1 MEVIKENKNKDKG
14 KGDKD
19 KEAPLNVVLSLEKNE
34 LYENHVIDQ
43 RPILDSP
50 VSNEGC
56 QYSQTPRF
64 GVPEE
69 DDSTE
74 VSSDSSGN
82 IIANTARRGS
92 ATKSNY
98 QITFKKYSYREVER
112 EIDENYFDENEYY
125 SCALDILATYLRG
138 QKLIYM
144 ESKSYCEKR
153 LNLLMMPAILL
164 STTATVL
171 ASIIKEYTWGAYLLA
186 GLNGVIAFLLAV
198 VNYLKLDATSE
209 AHKISAHQYDKLQSS
224 VEFTSGKILLFTYDP
239 SNPVIDAVI
248 NEMSK
253 KLTDI
258 ESKIADIKGT
268 NQFIIPKPVR
278 TRYPV
283 IYNTN
288 VFLIIKKIE
297 DIRKRKINSL
307 KEVKNQKNYLTAV
320 LRSKKNKDK
329 KTTNLELEI
338 VRLQKEKDRHINSL
352 LMLKSAFSIIDDMFI
367 KEMENAE
374 KYKKMTFRRWF
385 LCGCGMR
392 EEDNDP
398 RKLSTFVEDVMDPY
412 GRQDRLQKTEEAA
425 CKKMDD
431 TFFKKLLN
439 EFQANSKLLRDNIN
453 VTKNIYD
460 TLEQGQLTTKTKDKE
475 KDKPIT
481 LKKQAHIVKL
491 FGSPREENLSVEID
505 ELACDNDEIK
515 SIRSDSSNSLM
526 DIDVVCVQT
535 QHSL

>member
-14 KGDKD
+14 NGDKD

-92 ATKSNY
+92 ATKSND
-98 QITFKKYSYREVER
+98 QITFKKYSYKEVER

-460 TLEQGQLTTKTKDKE
+460 TLEQGQLTTKAKDKE

>member
-1 MEVIKENKNKDKG
+1 MEVLNENKIKAK
-14 KGDKD
+14 DKD
-19 KEAPLNVVLSLEKNE
+19 KDEPINIVLSLDKSVLDKNI
-34 LYENHVIDQ
+34 VINQ
-43 RPILDSP
+43 TPLLDSP
-50 VSNEGC
+50 LSNDSRY
-56 QYSQTPRF
+56 QYSQTPRI

-82 IIANTARRGS
+82 MVSNKAIGS
-92 ATKSNY
+92 VTTKSSD
-98 QITFKKYSYREVER
+98 QITFKKYSYKEVER
-112 EIDENYFDENEYY
+112 EIDQNYFDENEYY

-239 SNPVIDAVI
+239 NNPVIDAVI

-288 VFLIIKKIE
+288 VFLVIKKIE

-352 LMLKSAFSIIDDMFI
+352 LLLKSAFSIIDDMFI

-385 LCGCGMR
+385 LCGCGMG
-392 EEDNDP
+392 EEDDDP

-412 GRQDRLQKTEEAA
+412 GRQDRLQKTEEVAY
-425 CKKMDD
+425 KKLDD

-439 EFQANSKLLRDNIN
+439 EFQANSKLLKDNIN
-453 VTKNIYD
+453 YTKNIYD
-460 TLEQGQLTTKTKDKE
+460 RMERGAAV

-491 FGSPREENLSVEID
+491 FGSPYMENNLSVEID
-505 ELACDNDEIK
+505 DFERDNDEIK

-526 DIDVVCVQT
+526 DIDVVCIQT
-535 QHSL
+535 QNSL

>member
-1 MEVIKENKNKDKG
+1 
-14 KGDKD
+14 
-19 KEAPLNVVLSLEKNE
+19 
-34 LYENHVIDQ
+34 
-43 RPILDSP
+43 
-50 VSNEGC
+50 
-56 QYSQTPRF
+56 
-64 GVPEE
+64 
-69 DDSTE
+69 
-74 VSSDSSGN
+74 
-82 IIANTARRGS
+82 
-92 ATKSNY
+92 
-98 QITFKKYSYREVER
+98 
-112 EIDENYFDENEYY
+112 
-125 SCALDILATYLRG
+125 
-138 QKLIYM
+138 
-144 ESKSYCEKR
+144 
-153 LNLLMMPAILL
+153 
-164 STTATVL
+164 
-171 ASIIKEYTWGAYLLA
+171 
-186 GLNGVIAFLLAV
+186 
-198 VNYLKLDATSE
+198 
-209 AHKISAHQYDKLQSS
+209 
-224 VEFTSGKILLFTYDP
+224 
-239 SNPVIDAVI
+239 
-248 NEMSK
+248 
-253 KLTDI
+253 LTDI

-412 GRQDRLQKTEEAA
+412 GRQDRLQKIEEAA
-425 CKKMDD
+425 CKKIDD

-439 EFQANSKLLRDNIN
+439 EFQSNSKLLRDNIN

-460 TLEQGQLTTKTKDKE
+460 RLEQGQLTTKAKD

-526 DIDVVCVQT
+526 DIDVVCLQT
-535 QHSL
+535 HNSL

>member
-92 ATKSNY
+92 ATKSND
-98 QITFKKYSYREVER
+98 QITFKKYSYKEVER

-460 TLEQGQLTTKTKDKE
+460 TLEQGQLTTKAKDKE

>member
-1 MEVIKENKNKDKG
+1 MEVLKEKQIKDKDKG
-14 KGDKD
+14 NGKD
-19 KEAPLNVVLSLEKNE
+19 TDSPLNIVLSLDKSVLDKNI
-34 LYENHVIDQ
+34 VINQ
-43 RPILDSP
+43 TPLLDSP
-50 VSNEGC
+50 LSNDSRY
-56 QYSQTPRF
+56 QYSQTPRI
-64 GVPEE
+64 GVPDE
-69 DDSTE
+69 DESTE

-82 IIANTARRGS
+82 MVSNNARGS
-92 ATKSNY
+92 ITTKSSD
-98 QITFKKYSYREVER
+98 QITFKKYSYKEVER
-112 EIDENYFDENEYY
+112 EIDQNYFDENEYY

-153 LNLLMMPAILL
+153 LNWLMMPAILL
-164 STTATVL
+164 STAATVL

-239 SNPVIDAVI
+239 SN

-288 VFLIIKKIE
+288 VFLVIKKIE

-352 LMLKSAFSIIDDMFI
+352 LLLKSAFSIIDDMFI

-385 LCGCGMR
+385 LCGCGMK
-392 EEDNDP
+392 EEDDDP

-425 CKKMDD
+425 YKKLDD

-439 EFQANSKLLRDNIN
+439 EFQANSKLLKDNIN
-453 VTKNIYD
+453 YTKNIYD
-460 TLEQGQLTTKTKDKE
+460 RMERGTAV

-491 FGSPREENLSVEID
+491 FGSPYMENNLSVEID
-505 ELACDNDEIK
+505 DFERDNDEIK

-526 DIDVVCVQT
+526 DIDVVCIQT
-535 QHSL
+535 QNSL

>member
-1 MEVIKENKNKDKG
+1 MPEVNNNVGEELPPLASPQILVKIKKPTKQDGERKKSRQGKRKALKFQRMENLGNFY
-14 KGDKD
+14 
-19 KEAPLNVVLSLEKNE
+19 LE
-34 LYENHVIDQ
+34 
-43 RPILDSP
+43 S
-50 VSNEGC
+50 
-56 QYSQTPRF
+56 
-64 GVPEE
+64 
-69 DDSTE
+69 DD
-74 VSSDSSGN
+74 
-82 IIANTARRGS
+82 
-92 ATKSNY
+92 
-98 QITFKKYSYREVER
+98 EVEDAS
-112 EIDENYFDENEYY
+112 IDEFESAEVEEQ
-125 SCALDILATYLRG
+125 IEERG
-138 QKLIYM
+138 EEGFPGL
-144 ESKSYCEKR
+144 E
-153 LNLLMMPAILL
+153 LL
-164 STTATVL
+164 SL
-171 ASIIKEYTWGAYLLA
+171 ASIILSENARNVTINQPEESQDSELPSSDIQEDDHLDNPHIIELEKAKNEEINKLEREKEDRISRIDEAKEKIINFYTLKRE
-186 GLNGVIAFLLAV
+186 GL
-198 VNYLKLDATSE
+198 
-209 AHKISAHQYDKLQSS
+209 ISQSS
-224 VEFTSGKILLFTYDP
+224 LGKLNIEKEFIFKQKQYKTNLIQQKHQITEEYIDIEEKLNAEYEKSQKTREDEIKSLNLEEVEF
-239 SNPVIDAVI
+239 
-248 NEMSK
+248 NEEFNKDRS
-253 KLTDI
+253 
-258 ESKIADIKGT
+258 E
-268 NQFIIPKPVR
+268 
-278 TRYPV
+278 
-283 IYNTN
+283 
-288 VFLIIKKIE
+288 IIKKIE

-385 LCGCGMR
+385 LCGCGMI

-460 TLEQGQLTTKTKDKE
+460 TLEQGQLTTKAKDKE